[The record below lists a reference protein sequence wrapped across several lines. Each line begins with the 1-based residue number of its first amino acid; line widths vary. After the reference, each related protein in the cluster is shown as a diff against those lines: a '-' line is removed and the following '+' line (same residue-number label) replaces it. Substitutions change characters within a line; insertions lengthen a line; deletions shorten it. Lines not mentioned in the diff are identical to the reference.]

1 MNSYRIPEIAKQ
13 YTEYDMIQT
22 HTELP
27 DFPELRTRLLFAFLN
42 GNTKLS
48 ASSELYTLATS
59 LVQLALDTHEM
70 VTASNEVKEKKAA
83 RSRQLK
89 VLAGD
94 YFSSRFYH
102 LLSQAGQIDMIKQ
115 LSNAICEVNRLKI
128 TVYTKMKQLKLTAE
142 DYVHQM
148 VEIKSQL
155 FLSFSELM
163 ADVYDQSWPDVL
175 KSYTKCEVIFE
186 EIFRIES
193 TDDFR
198 GSWGFWHILQ
208 HGTKEERKQLQADD
222 TDNSKIRTLIHK
234 YNVSSQLYQMLDAHI
249 KQLQAKVH
257 QLDSDK
263 LISELFH
270 IGEPFLRFSAAK
282 QPKVLE
288 EI

>member
-13 YTEYDMIQT
+13 YTEYDMIQI
-22 HTELP
+22 HTDLP

-42 GNTKLS
+42 GNSKLS
-48 ASSELYTLATS
+48 SSSELYTLATS
-59 LVQLALDTHEM
+59 LVQLALDTHDM
-70 VTASNEVKEKKAA
+70 VTASNDIKEKKAA

-94 YFSSRFYH
+94 YFSSRFYY
-102 LLSQAGQIDMIKQ
+102 LLAQAGQIEMVKQ
-115 LSNAICEVNRLKI
+115 LSNAICDVNRLKMNA
-128 TVYTKMKQLKLTAE
+128 YMKMKQLKLTAE
-142 DYVHQM
+142 DYIHQT

-155 FLSFSELM
+155 FLSFSEFM
-163 ADVYDQSWPDVL
+163 SEVYNQAWPDIL
-175 KSYTKCEVIFE
+175 RSFAKCEVIFE

-193 TDDFR
+193 AANFK

-208 HGTKEERKQLQADD
+208 HGTKEERKQLQAEESDL
-222 TDNSKIRTLIHK
+222 TKVRTLLHK
-234 YNVSSQLYQMLDAHI
+234 YNITSQLYQMLDSYT
-249 KQLQAKVH
+249 KQLQSKVQ
-257 QLDSDK
+257 QLESDK

-270 IGEPFLRFSAAK
+270 IGEPFLRFLAK

>member
-13 YTEYDMIQT
+13 YTEYDMIQI
-22 HTELP
+22 HTDLP
-27 DFPELRTRLLFAFLN
+27 DFPELRSRLLFAFLN
-42 GNTKLS
+42 GNTKHS

-70 VTASNEVKEKKAA
+70 VNASNEVKEKKAA

-115 LSNAICEVNRLKI
+115 LSGAICEVNRLKMNL
-128 TVYTKMKQLKLTAE
+128 YTKVKQLKMTAE
-142 DYVHQM
+142 DYIHQT

-155 FLSFSELM
+155 FLSFSEFM
-163 ADVYDQSWPDVL
+163 AEVYDQAWPEVL
-175 KSYTKCEVIFE
+175 RSYTRCEVIFE

-193 TDDFR
+193 AADFR

-208 HGTKEERKQLQADD
+208 HGTKEERKQLQAAE
-222 TDNSKIRTLIHK
+222 TDQVKMRTLIHK
-234 YNVSSQLYQMLDAHI
+234 YNVSSHLYQMLESHI
-249 KQLQAKVH
+249 KQLQLKVQ

-270 IGEPFLRFSAAK
+270 IGEPILRFSEK

>member
-13 YTEYDMIQT
+13 YTEYDMIQL
-22 HTELP
+22 HTDLP

-59 LVQLALDTHEM
+59 LVQLALDTHDLI
-70 VTASNEVKEKKAA
+70 TASNDIKEKKAA

-94 YFSSRFYH
+94 YFSSRFYY
-102 LLSQAGQIDMIKQ
+102 LLAQAGQIEMIKQ
-115 LSNAICEVNRLKI
+115 LSSAICEVNRLKMN
-128 TVYTKMKQLKLTAE
+128 VYMKMKQFKLTAE
-142 DYVHQM
+142 DYIHQT

-155 FLSFSELM
+155 FLSFSGCLSE
-163 ADVYDQSWPDVL
+163 VYHQTWPDIMR
-175 KSYTKCEVIFE
+175 SYAKCEVIFE
-186 EIFRIES
+186 EIFRAES
-193 TDDFR
+193 TSNFQ

-208 HGTKEERKQLQADD
+208 QGTKEERKQLHAEEADQA
-222 TDNSKIRTLIHK
+222 KVRALIHK
-234 YNVSSQLYQMLDAHI
+234 YNISSQLYQMLDQQSKKLISEI
-249 KQLQAKVH
+249 K
-257 QLDSDK
+257 QLDSDA

-270 IGEPFLRFSAAK
+270 IGEPFLRFSAK

-288 EI
+288 